1 MKHSERTKFIDK
13 NCLNLS
19 ILHKFSSEILNL
31 GSLWDKQVW
40 NEFYKNGFIV
50 LIIKHKFMMWFSFL
64 CFRINEGDDKF
75 EFADE
80 LLNSITHLEDKLRH
94 INVLSKEADVGMK
107 YCSAMASNKNLG
119 LITLNVIYHS
129 VIVAESS

>member
-1 MKHSERTKFIDK
+1 MKETKFIDK
-13 NCLNLS
+13 NCLNLL

-40 NEFYKNGFIV
+40 NEFYKNGFIE
-50 LIIKHKFMMWFSFL
+50 LIIKHKLMMWFSFL

-107 YCSAMASNKNLG
+107 YCNSQFVQLWLQTNI
-119 LITLNVIYHS
+119 LITLNVTYHS
-129 VIVAESS
+129 VIVAES